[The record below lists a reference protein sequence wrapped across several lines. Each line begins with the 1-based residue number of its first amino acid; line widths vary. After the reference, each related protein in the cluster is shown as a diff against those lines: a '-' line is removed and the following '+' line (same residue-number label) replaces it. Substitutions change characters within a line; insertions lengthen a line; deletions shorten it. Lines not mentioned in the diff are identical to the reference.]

1 MPVILRVEDAC
12 EADNKPSSRAHL
24 PQHRTPVFGWI
35 SRVLLREIDGS
46 RGEVWVVPED
56 DRRSVGMFVRVCSKD
71 DPRRK
76 LAFSKPI
83 EQALFDLPL
92 EDKEN

>member
-1 MPVILRVEDAC
+1 MRRSSSVRVCGVQSLVSAR
-12 EADNKPSSRAHL
+12 KIGL
-24 PQHRTPVFGWI
+24 PPK
-35 SRVLLREIDGS
+35 
-46 RGEVWVVPED
+46 VWVVPED

-71 DPRRK
+71 DPKRK